1 MKAIAWIRL
10 FTPQPICRIWWTR
23 SQMNK
28 GNWLGA
34 THVRQTY
41 KVFDLFETLWW
52 RTDTFLHHFFVKE
65 PQNLCSHWHQWFLE
79 WVLNGK
85 GDYWIAHILKAQ
97 WGTMDQEDT
106 ADAMYLVTVPYTDM
120 RNVQSSL
127 LSFAAQVAKVQ
138 LVKEAWVAIQETS
151 ELHAS
156 VTSKTENRQVKW
168 ADIGTSLMAT
178 TQSTLQ
184 THQPLTFDYLG
195 WIAEPKSHTRTG
207 EVVTCNYCP
216 A

>member
-1 MKAIAWIRL
+1 
-10 FTPQPICRIWWTR
+10 
-23 SQMNK
+23 
-28 GNWLGA
+28 
-34 THVRQTY
+34 
-41 KVFDLFETLWW
+41 
-52 RTDTFLHHFFVKE
+52 
-65 PQNLCSHWHQWFLE
+65 
-79 WVLNGK
+79 LNGK

-97 WGTMDQEDT
+97 WGTMDQEDN
-106 ADAMYLVTVPYTDM
+106 ANAMYLVTVPYTDM

-195 WIAEPKSHTRTG
+195 
-207 EVVTCNYCP
+207 
-216 A
+216 

>member
-65 PQNLCSHWHQWFLE
+65 PQNLCSHWHQWFLD

-85 GDYWIAHILKAQ
+85 SDYWIAHILKAQ
-97 WGTMDQEDT
+97 WGTIRVWHGYGNTRGDPVT
-106 ADAMYLVTVPYTDM
+106 GTTGTGTVLVFGTTRHTVYPYHG
-120 RNVQSSL
+120 
-127 LSFAAQVAKVQ
+127 
-138 LVKEAWVAIQETS
+138 I
-151 ELHAS
+151 
-156 VTSKTENRQVKW
+156 
-168 ADIGTSLMAT
+168 
-178 TQSTLQ
+178 
-184 THQPLTFDYLG
+184 
-195 WIAEPKSHTRTG
+195 TG
-207 EVVTCNYCP
+207 ISRV
-216 A
+216 